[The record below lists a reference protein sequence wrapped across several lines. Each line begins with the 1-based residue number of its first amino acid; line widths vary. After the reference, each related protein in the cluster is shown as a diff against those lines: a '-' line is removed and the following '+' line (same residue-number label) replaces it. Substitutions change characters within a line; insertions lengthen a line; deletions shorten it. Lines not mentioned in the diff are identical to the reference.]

1 VIRMTIVRL
10 GYVAMSVHLQNC
22 SPSQTMTFAQF
33 QKIHD
38 RDEAIKKLERIAISN
53 LHNCLRL
60 LKHNKMHDIRFF
72 RFSSR
77 LIPLANHEALDD
89 WDYMRPLEQP
99 LADIAQFLQMYPM
112 RIDFHPDHFV
122 ILNTT
127 DRNIFE
133 TSLKTLRMHE
143 ALLKGMKVNPQHRC
157 VLHIGGGYNDKEK
170 ALEQFIYNWGYI
182 SNELQRMIMLENDD
196 KVFTVRDTLYL
207 CEKLGIPFVF
217 DLHHHFANHG
227 EEEDWRKEWD
237 RIVNTWKYSPLPMK
251 MHISSP
257 KSDKEFRAHHDFV
270 DAQLF
275 LSFLHEIKGTVEQL
289 DCMIEAKQKDEA
301 LFHLVSNLRSFP
313 EIEWI
318 DGASFLIR

>member
-1 VIRMTIVRL
+1 MTIVRL

-38 RDEAIKKLERIAISN
+38 RDEAI
-53 LHNCLRL
+53 
-60 LKHNKMHDIRFF
+60 
-72 RFSSR
+72 
-77 LIPLANHEALDD
+77 
-89 WDYMRPLEQP
+89 
-99 LADIAQFLQMYPM
+99 
-112 RIDFHPDHFV
+112 
-122 ILNTT
+122 
-127 DRNIFE
+127 
-133 TSLKTLRMHE
+133 
-143 ALLKGMKVNPQHRC
+143 
-157 VLHIGGGYNDKEK
+157 
-170 ALEQFIYNWGYI
+170 
-182 SNELQRMIMLENDD
+182 
-196 KVFTVRDTLYL
+196 
-207 CEKLGIPFVF
+207 
-217 DLHHHFANHG
+217 
-227 EEEDWRKEWD
+227 
-237 RIVNTWKYSPLPMK
+237 K